1 MTPMITWTRLPLRTQ
16 LTALFTALLL
26 VGLTLTGVAAL
37 SLLRRSLVAELDA
50 QLATSARALAT
61 HALLTGGEPREEA
74 DERVLPSDYQAVFL
88 DVDGNAVQRYS
99 TADDAAAPD
108 VPALTSDEVVALDG
122 APFTVG
128 STAGSARWRVVALPA
143 VARAT
148 GAVVGSVAVALPL
161 SAAEA
166 TLAAMRLALV
176 VIGVTVVGVGALAG
190 RWGVRRSLRPLRQIE
205 DTAAAIA
212 AGDLTRRVPDAPAG
226 TEVGRLSAALN
237 TMLSQIEQAFAV
249 RAASEERMR
258 RFVADASHELRTPLA
273 TIRGYGELY
282 RMGAL
287 TDPEDLPRTMR
298 RIEDSATRMGTLVQD
313 LLHLAR
319 LGEGRPLAQD
329 DVDLSV
335 LVADAG
341 ADLRALDPT
350 RPVRLVPLTDGGT
363 TAGAITVG
371 DESRLRQVL
380 ANLVGNVVQ
389 HTPAASPVELA
400 VGREDGSAVLEV
412 RDHGPGISPEHAS
425 RVFERFYRVDQA
437 RGRDS
442 GGAGLG
448 MAIVAAIVGAH
459 QGHVQLGP
467 TPGGG
472 TTIRIALPA
481 APAPAPA

>member
-1 MTPMITWTRLPLRTQ
+1 MNAWTRLPLRTQ

-26 VGLTLTGVAAL
+26 VGLMLTGVAAL
-37 SLLRRSLVAELDA
+37 TLLRRSLVAELDA
-50 QLATSARALAT
+50 QLATSARAIAT
-61 HALLTGGEPREEA
+61 HALLTGGEPREETE
-74 DERVLPSDYQAVFL
+74 ERVLPSDYQAVFL
-88 DVDGNAVQRYS
+88 DVDGTAVQRYS
-99 TADDAAAPD
+99 TDDDAAAPAI
-108 VPALTSDEVVALDG
+108 PALTSDQVVELDG
-122 APFTVG
+122 EPFTVSSTNG
-128 STAGSARWRVVALPA
+128 SKQWRVVALPA
-143 VARAT
+143 VARAS

-161 SAAEA
+161 SAAEG

-176 VIGVTVVGVGALAG
+176 VIAVTVVGVGAVAG
-190 RWGVRRSLRPLRQIE
+190 WWGVRSSLRPLRQIE

-212 AGDLTRRVPDAPAG
+212 AGDLTRRVPDAPPE

-237 TMLSQIEQAFAV
+237 SMLTQIEQAFAV
-249 RAASEERMR
+249 RTASEERMR

-287 TDPEDLPRTMR
+287 TDPDDLPRTMR
-298 RIEDSATRMGTLVQD
+298 RIEDSAARMGTLVQD

-319 LGEGRPLAQD
+319 LDEGRPLAHEEI
-329 DVDLSV
+329 DLGV
-335 LVADAG
+335 LVADAA
-341 ADLRALDPT
+341 ADLRALDPA
-350 RPVRLVPLTDGGT
+350 RPVRLVPLVDGGT
-363 TAGAITVG
+363 TAGALTVG

-389 HTPAASPVELA
+389 HTPSGTPVELA
-400 VGREDGSAVLEV
+400 VGRAGDRAYMEV
-412 RDHGPGISPEHAS
+412 RDHGPGISPEHAA

-459 QGHVQLGP
+459 QGTVELVP

-472 TTIRIALPA
+472 TTVRVALRA
-481 APAPAPA
+481 VDAPVGPSGG